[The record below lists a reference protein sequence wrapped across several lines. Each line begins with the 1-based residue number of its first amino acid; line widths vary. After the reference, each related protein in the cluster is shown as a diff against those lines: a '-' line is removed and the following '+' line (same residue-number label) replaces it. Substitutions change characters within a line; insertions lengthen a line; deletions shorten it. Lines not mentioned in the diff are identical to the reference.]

1 VISSRVHDFFQQET
15 DMERKR
21 VNASTIRS
29 VGYDERNR
37 LLEVELRSGTIMQ
50 YSGVSE
56 TVYRGLMNAPSP
68 DSFFRDRIEE
78 DFPAKRLR

>member
-1 VISSRVHDFFQQET
+1 
-15 DMERKR
+15 MERKR
-21 VNASTIRS
+21 VNASNIRS
-29 VGYDERNR
+29 AGYDAHDH
-37 LLEVELRSGTIMQ
+37 LLEVELRSGTVMQ

-68 DSFFRDRIEE
+68 DSYYRDRIEE

>member
-1 VISSRVHDFFQQET
+1 
-15 DMERKR
+15 MERKR
-21 VNASTIRS
+21 INASNIRS
-29 VGYDERNR
+29 AGYDARDR
-37 LLEVELRSGTIMQ
+37 VLEVELRSGTVMQ

-68 DSFFRDRIEE
+68 DSYYRDRIEE

>member
-1 VISSRVHDFFQQET
+1 
-15 DMERKR
+15 MERKR
-21 VNASTIRS
+21 VNASNIRS
-29 VGYDERNR
+29 AGYDARDR
-37 LLEVELRSGTIMQ
+37 VLEVELRSGTVMQ

-68 DSFFRDRIEE
+68 DSYYRDRIEE